1 MIKNNIFIA
10 FCTRYRLPLTLWLV
24 CSFYLAYQF
33 ITRLSVPI
41 LREEIMIKYALNTEQ
56 FGLLMGCYYLG
67 YAGMQVPVGI
77 LLDRFNIRLV
87 TIACVLL
94 NMFGSLAFILS
105 NSFEYLLFARFL
117 VGTGSACAFL
127 AAAKIIKTY
136 FPAKYHN
143 YLFGLTFTIGLLG
156 GVVGGGPMSTVFN
169 KLGYDLTFWII
180 IISALLVALLLF
192 IVNDKKLERIDK
204 AGHTNLT
211 FKNIGKILLNP
222 IIIFMGL
229 CGGLMV
235 GSFEG
240 FADTWAMPYLEQ
252 IYGYSK
258 LESNFVGLSCV
269 YFGMGIG
276 GPVLAWFASRTKS
289 LYWLIF
295 VCGLL
300 TCTIFA
306 ILFYFNRIDTI
317 PLIIIMVI
325 LGILCAYQ
333 VLIFSL
339 GNSLVDQSFAG
350 ITTGTLNCLNM
361 GFGYF
366 IHKIVGRSIYIS
378 WDGALNSNGAPI
390 YSKAALVYGLM
401 PIPMMCAAGALGFL
415 FLSYY
420 MKGKDK
426 KIKLELKR
434 DDGEYII

>member
-1 MIKNNIFIA
+1 MVNMIKHNVLIA
-10 FCTRYRLPLTLWLV
+10 FCTRYRLPITLWLV

-33 ITRLSVPI
+33 VTRLSIPI
-41 LREEIMIKYALNTEQ
+41 LREEIMIKHALNTEQ
-56 FGLLMGCYYLG
+56 FGVLMGVYYIG
-67 YAGMQVPVGI
+67 YAGMQVPIGI

-87 TIACVLL
+87 TMTCVLI
-94 NMFGSLAFILS
+94 NMLGSLMFILS
-105 NSFEYLLFARFL
+105 DSFGYLLLARFL

-127 AAAKIIKTY
+127 AAVKIIKTY
-136 FPAKYHN
+136 FPGKYHN
-143 YLFGLTFTIGLLG
+143 YLFGLTFTIGLIG
-156 GVVGGGPMSTVFN
+156 GVFGGGPMSKIFYN
-169 KLGYDLTFWII
+169 LGYEPTFWII
-180 IISALLVALLLF
+180 IISGAVVVLILF
-192 IVNDKKLERIDK
+192 LVNDKILDKIDE
-204 AGHTNLT
+204 AGHANIT

-222 IIIFMGL
+222 VIIFMGL

-252 IYGYSK
+252 VYGYSK
-258 LESNFVGLSCV
+258 LESNFLGLSCV

-276 GPVLAWFASRTKS
+276 GPFLAWFADRAKS

-295 VCGLL
+295 LCGLI
-300 TCTIFA
+300 TCIIFA
-306 ILFYFNRIDTI
+306 TLFYFNRIDMI
-317 PLIIIMVI
+317 PLIVIMVI

-339 GNSLVDQSFAG
+339 GNKLVDRSFSG

-366 IHKIVGRSIYIS
+366 IHKIVARSIYIS
-378 WDGALNSNGAPI
+378 WDGVLNANGAPL

-401 PIPMMCAAGALGFL
+401 PIPVMCAAGAAGFL

-426 KIKLELKR
+426 TIKLELQR
-434 DDGEYII
+434 ANT